1 VIIILLTIAAMALLA
16 FANGANDVSKGIAT
30 LAGSGRATYRQALVW
45 GTAWT
50 AMGAAASLVITAGLV
65 EAFTSALVSSDMLA
79 LPTFALGAAAGASAW
94 VLFASRAGLPVSTTH
109 AMTGAIVGVAV
120 AAGGTAAVQ
129 WPLLAATIAA
139 PLALSPIVS
148 AGIAF
153 GVHGLVARVWP
164 SCVCV
169 EEGVALA
176 VDGDGTAAAVAM
188 PVVSVGQECAPAAG
202 RLRVMSGPAMHWGA
216 AAALS
221 FARGVNDNAKIAALG
236 ALAFASL
243 GGDIVW
249 AFLIAGLAMTAGS
262 FIAGLR
268 VSRTLAERVVHM
280 DADSGLAG
288 SLVSAGLVLAASF
301 YVLPVS
307 TTHVAT
313 GAIVGAGLRQG
324 GGAVEWRTVGG
335 LIAAWVVTLPIAAA
349 FGAVAVW
356 MLQLLA

>member
-1 VIIILLTIAAMALLA
+1 VALLA

-30 LAGSGRATYRQALVW
+30 LAGSGRATYRQALAW

-50 AMGAAASLVITAGLV
+50 AIGAAASLVITFGLV
-65 EAFTSALVSSDMLA
+65 EAFTSALVASNVLA

-94 VLFASRAGLPVSTTH
+94 VLFASRTGLPVSTTH

-120 AAGGTAAVQ
+120 AAGGTGAVQ

-148 AGIAF
+148 AAIAF
-153 GVHGLVARVWP
+153 GVHGLAARAAP
-164 SCVCV
+164 ACVCV
-169 EEGVALA
+169 EQEMALA
-176 VDGDGTAAAVAM
+176 LNADGTATALAAPTVA
-188 PVVSVGQECAPAAG
+188 VGQACAPAAG
-202 RLRVMSGPAMHWGA
+202 RLRVLAGPVMHWGA

-243 GGDIVW
+243 GGDVVW

-288 SLVSAGLVLAASF
+288 ALVSAGLVLAASF

-335 LIAAWVVTLPIAAA
+335 LVTAWVVTLPVAAA
-349 FGAVAVW
+349 LGAAAVW